1 MFGYIVMNKPEIKFK
16 DFDLY
21 RSFYCGLCRELK
33 SKYGISG
40 QISLTYD
47 MTFVVILLSALYE
60 PPTQKGS
67 TRCII
72 HPVCKQPVRR
82 NTVTEYAADMNVLLT
97 YYKCR
102 DDWEDEKKVTALGYS
117 KVLQGKVK
125 KLDQKYPDKSR
136 RIQKLLSELSEME
149 KSGEKDIDKMA
160 GCFGKIMEEIFA
172 WKQDVWEDT
181 LRRMGFFLGKFIYL
195 LDAYDDVEEDIKN
208 KNYNPFSEQYIIEGF
223 DEQVRRILIMMM
235 AQTCREFEKLPII
248 KYTDILRNI
257 LYSGVW
263 CRFEVIHK
271 KRKEAAKQPPK
282 ENGFIAVSIGEGIK
296 EIFQGLGVDY
306 LIEGGQTMNPSTED
320 MLNAIAKVNAKTI
333 YIFPNNKNI
342 VLAANQARELT
353 EDKESVV
360 VPTKTIPQGITAMIS
375 YVPEKNSAENTEA
388 MLQAIEHV
396 KTGQITYAVRDTR
409 IDDKEIHEGDMMG
422 IGDHGILAVG
432 KDRMEVAKETV
443 AQMVDDESEVMSFY
457 YGADTE
463 EAEAEELATALEEAY
478 PDCDVELN
486 AGGQPIYYYVI
497 SVE

>member
-1 MFGYIVMNKPEIKFK
+1 MQQRQGHQAVEK
-16 DFDLY
+16 L
-21 RSFYCGLCRELK
+21 RETLDE
-33 SKYGISG
+33 KY
-40 QISLTYD
+40 LWE
-47 MTFVVILLSALYE
+47 VILLYAGESFKTYTGLPFTYEVRKGRNGDYTRELWIDRSALYE
-60 PPTQKGS
+60 LPTQKGS

-72 HPVCKQPVRR
+72 HPVCKQQVRR

-271 KRKEAAKQPPK
+271 KRKEA
-282 ENGFIAVSIGEGIK
+282 GE
-296 EIFQGLGVDY
+296 
-306 LIEGGQTMNPSTED
+306 
-320 MLNAIAKVNAKTI
+320 
-333 YIFPNNKNI
+333 
-342 VLAANQARELT
+342 
-353 EDKESVV
+353 
-360 VPTKTIPQGITAMIS
+360 
-375 YVPEKNSAENTEA
+375 
-388 MLQAIEHV
+388 
-396 KTGQITYAVRDTR
+396 
-409 IDDKEIHEGDMMG
+409 
-422 IGDHGILAVG
+422 
-432 KDRMEVAKETV
+432 KDN
-443 AQMVDDESEVMSFY
+443 D
-457 YGADTE
+457 
-463 EAEAEELATALEEAY
+463 
-478 PDCDVELN
+478 
-486 AGGQPIYYYVI
+486 
-497 SVE
+497 